1 MAVLLNLDHLG
12 HQVFLASLAPR
23 TGTRR
28 RVRAR
33 LPACIISV
41 KHLQGDR
48 IMRTRSRPRRLPW
61 SASTRARLAGGL
73 LVIATGVMIAGWIAR
88 LDLAGRELL
97 IAGTGLA
104 VAAFLLSRTPS
115 TLLYLV
121 LAVAIGWFP
130 VLIFRPVESLLA
142 VGIGV
147 GISVWWQRQQGDDDS
162 H

>member
-1 MAVLLNLDHLG
+1 
-12 HQVFLASLAPR
+12 
-23 TGTRR
+23 
-28 RVRAR
+28 
-33 LPACIISV
+33 
-41 KHLQGDR
+41 
-48 IMRTRSRPRRLPW
+48 
-61 SASTRARLAGGL
+61 
-73 LVIATGVMIAGWIAR
+73 MIAGWIAR